1 MPVIRQFYV
10 YILANRRNG
19 TLYTGIT
26 SDLAR
31 RVYEHKNDIREGFTA
46 LYGVHLLVWFEVHE
60 GVSAAILRGK
70 RIKKW
75 RRAWKL
81 ELIEKDNPE
90 WNDLYGDITA

>member
-1 MPVIRQFYV
+1 MPVIRQSTSTSSPTG
-10 YILANRRNG
+10 AR
-19 TLYTGIT
+19 TLYTGFT

-31 RVYEHKNDIREGFTA
+31 RVYEHNNESGKASRRYTA
-46 LYGVHLLVWFEVHE
+46 CISLSWFDVHE